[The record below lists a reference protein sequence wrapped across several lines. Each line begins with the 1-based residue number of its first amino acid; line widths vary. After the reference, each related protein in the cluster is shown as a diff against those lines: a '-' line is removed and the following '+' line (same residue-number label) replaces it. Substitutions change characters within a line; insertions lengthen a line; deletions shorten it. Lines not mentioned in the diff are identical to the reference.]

1 MHKFQNLKNEA
12 QNRIDY
18 HCHIL
23 PGLDDGPAEMGE
35 SLEMARALAVAG
47 FATVCCTPHRI
58 RGVYETTPAQV
69 RDATRQLQGALDG
82 AGIPLKLVPGGEYY
96 LDEFLLEHL
105 TEPLLLPD
113 KLLLVEVSS
122 RAHAQFLTETLYQ
135 VIRKGLTPLIAHP
148 ERCELFATESAA
160 QPAVVQKLLGLFDSA
175 FNAKHKTQNSGREE
189 TSLLASLRAMGCKFQ
204 GNLGSFAGLY
214 GERVRRQ
221 AEDFRAS
228 GLYTHYGSDLH
239 SIRHKG
245 ILVMRDRINMDENPS
260 PRGRGLPK
268 AGPAR

>member
-1 MHKFQNLKNEA
+1 MGNLKNEA
-12 QNRIDY
+12 QNRMDY

-35 SLEMARALAVAG
+35 SLEMARALAAAG

-58 RGVYETTPAQV
+58 SGVYETTPEQV
-69 RDATRQLQGALDG
+69 RAATRQLQAALDE
-82 AGIPLKLVPGGEYY
+82 AGIPLNLVPAGEYY

-105 TEPLLLPD
+105 AEPLLLPD
-113 KLLLVEVSS
+113 NLLLVEVSS

-148 ERCELFATESAA
+148 ERCELFAPESAE
-160 QPAVVQKLLGLFDSA
+160 QPVVVQKLLGLFGSA
-175 FNAKHKTQNSGREE
+175 FNAGHKTRNPEREDA
-189 TSLLASLRAMGCKFQ
+189 SLLTALRALGCKFQ

-214 GERVRRQ
+214 GARVRRQ
-221 AEDFRAS
+221 AEYFRAS

-245 ILVMRDRINMDENPS
+245 ILAMRETLIP
-260 PRGRGLPK
+260 
-268 AGPAR
+268 

>member
-1 MHKFQNLKNEA
+1 MVNSNSVA

-35 SLEMARALAVAG
+35 SLEMGRALAAAG

-69 RDATRQLQGALDG
+69 RDATRQLQVALDEV
-82 AGIPLKLVPGGEYY
+82 GIPLDLVQGGEYY
-96 LDEFLLEHL
+96 LDEFLLEQL
-105 TEPLLLPD
+105 AEPLLLPD
-113 KLLLVEVSS
+113 NLLLVEVSS
-122 RAHAQFLTETLYQ
+122 HAPTQFLTETLYE
-135 VIRKGLTPLIAHP
+135 VVRMGLTPLIAHP
-148 ERCELFATESAA
+148 ERCELFAPENAA
-160 QPAVVQKLLGLFDSA
+160 QPAVMQKLAGLFGSA
-175 FNAKHKTQNSGREE
+175 FNAKHKTQTSERADA
-189 TSLLASLRAMGCKFQ
+189 SLLAALRAMGCKFQ

-239 SIRHKG
+239 SIRHKD
-245 ILVMRDRINMDENPS
+245 ILAMRETII
-260 PRGRGLPK
+260 L
-268 AGPAR
+268 

>member
-1 MHKFQNLKNEA
+1 MVNVKNAE

-23 PGLDDGPAEMGE
+23 PGLDDGPATLSE
-35 SLEMARALAVAG
+35 SLEMARALAAAG

-69 RDATRQLQGALDG
+69 RAATRQLQGALDE
-82 AGIPLKLVPGGEYY
+82 AGIPLNLVPGGEYY
-96 LDEFLLEHL
+96 LDEFLLEQL
-105 TEPLLLPD
+105 AEPLLLPGN
-113 KLLLVEVSS
+113 LLLVEVSS

-135 VIRKGLTPLIAHP
+135 VIRMGLTPLIAHP
-148 ERCELFATESAA
+148 ERCALFASESTA
-160 QPAVVQKLLGLFDSA
+160 QPAVVQKLAGLFGSA
-175 FNAKHKTQNSGREE
+175 FNVKHKTRVSERAD
-189 TSLLASLRAMGCKFQ
+189 TAPLASLRAMGCKFQ

-221 AEDFRAS
+221 AEGFRAS

-239 SIRHKG
+239 TIRHKD
-245 ILVMRDRINMDENPS
+245 ILTMTDCIE
-260 PRGRGLPK
+260 K
-268 AGPAR
+268 A